1 MRALEIEK
9 KELGMDHED
18 TATTLNAIGENY
30 LELGKYEEAKNYLTK
45 SLTIRERILDPFHP
59 DISTSLNDLALY
71 YWYSSHKYHKA
82 ESLLLKAL
90 EIDQKVYGK
99 DSIQVATIYSNL
111 GLIYSALNQT
121 EKALDYNKRSLKI
134 RENYYGKKHFRTLV
148 SKNNVAI
155 NLMDLEKYEEAKIIL
170 KEVLEIEK
178 KYLVIAHLML
188 LFYTIL
194 VVYIHKQ
201 KNIKR
206 QKIY

>member
-1 MRALEIEK
+1 MYFNASGFFDKAETFFLRALEIEK

-99 DSIQVATIYSNL
+99 DSIQVATIAFS
-111 GLIYSALNQT
+111 ST
-121 EKALDYNKRSLKI
+121 ERPATR
-134 RENYYGKKHFRTLV
+134 KHAIKLRTRRL
-148 SKNNVAI
+148 AI
-155 NLMDLEKYEEAKIIL
+155 LCIGIL
-170 KEVLEIEK
+170 R
-178 KYLVIAHLML
+178 VI
-188 LFYTIL
+188 
-194 VVYIHKQ
+194 K
-201 KNIKR
+201 
-206 QKIY
+206 